1 VWGRRRPAQ
10 QQAGSE
16 AIGSSARAGPQPGN
30 RQVQQRHGPRGQ
42 NTAIKRAAG
51 AQRRRPAAG
60 AATAAAA
67 AMWQPSARAS
77 LPAPHAQRPRTFP
90 REHTSQGPAESTL
103 LPPPRDRQ
111 VLREAPPPKKA
122 RRQALGPPHAA
133 RRRSARWAGVAP
145 GAGPRRAEPTAQR
158 RGPGP
163 REGADNEGSRTSKR
177 ADGRGK
183 PARAGAGARAM
194 AVSCFRSSH
203 QPDPPPQG
211 LHGPKPR
218 TNQCVGP

>member
-1 VWGRRRPAQ
+1 MASERGRQTSDMLDICMKHGLA
-10 QQAGSE
+10 
-16 AIGSSARAGPQPGN
+16 PGN
-30 RQVQQRHGPRGQ
+30 RQVQRRHGPRGQ

-60 AATAAAA
+60 AATAAVA
-67 AMWQPSARAS
+67 AMRQQSARAS
-77 LPAPHAQRPRTFP
+77 LPAPRAQRPRTVP
-90 REHTSQGPAESTL
+90 REHASQGPAGSTL
-103 LPPPRDRQ
+103 LPPSRDRQ

-133 RRRSARWAGVAP
+133 RRRSARWAGAAP
-145 GAGPRRAEPTAQR
+145 GGGPCRAESTAQR

-163 REGADNEGSRTSKR
+163 REGADKEGSRTSKR

-203 QPDPPPQG
+203 QPDPLQQG
-211 LHGPKPR
+211 LHGPMPR